1 MNNYDVVMLG
11 TLLKQYDQDNVSQ
24 VLHGFTTGTHGK
36 DVEDFLHD
44 KAIEFEKLSIA
55 RTYLVFRSNDLV
67 GYFSISSKSLDI
79 PATQWNGLSN
89 KTRRNLAGKLS
100 QQKISADATK
110 SITGALLGQLG
121 RDVKYKHDV
130 KGADILSLAELAI
143 KDVWQ
148 AVGGR
153 FIWLEADQEETLTGF
168 YERDGYVRISG
179 ADGKTILNQRQQNFF
194 IKMFN

>member
-11 TLLKQYDQDNVSQ
+11 TLLDQYDQDKVSE
-24 VLHGFTTGTHGK
+24 VLHEFTTGTHGK

-55 RTYLVFRSNDLV
+55 RTYLIFLSNDLV

-79 PATQWNGLSN
+79 PATQWNELGN

-110 SITGALLGQLG
+110 SITGVLLGQLG
-121 RDVKYKHDV
+121 RDAKYKHDV
-130 KGADILSLAELAI
+130 EGADILSLAELAI
-143 KDVWQ
+143 KDVWR

-168 YERDGYVRISG
+168 YERGGYIRITG
-179 ADGKTILNQRQQNFF
+179 ADGKTLLNQRQQNFF

>member
-1 MNNYDVVMLG
+1 M
-11 TLLKQYDQDNVSQ
+11 
-24 VLHGFTTGTHGK
+24 
-36 DVEDFLHD
+36 
-44 KAIEFEKLSIA
+44 
-55 RTYLVFRSNDLV
+55 
-67 GYFSISSKSLDI
+67 
-79 PATQWNGLSN
+79 SN

-110 SITGALLGQLG
+110 SITGVLLGQLG

-153 FIWLEADQEETLTGF
+153 FIWLAADQEETLTGF

-179 ADGKTILNQRQQNFF
+179 SDGKTILNQRQQNFF